1 MTTIG
6 ISSWKEAMFGPKR
19 VIGIERHPSGM
30 RFVELDQDSAPP
42 RVLDFGMLNLPQEPV
57 REAMHSS
64 GRWRKRLMAN
74 AAITG
79 PATEYD
85 IIPLP
90 LMSKKELRAVVGR
103 EIKKTTGWVYA
114 YQVIDITETGE
125 TKKLQ
130 VMIGSALETELKGL
144 WRDVEKVGLVPRLL
158 TTPPIA
164 LKEALSLAEGFKRVA
179 LIHFGVQGWNLV
191 ITRGDGFFF
200 RANPQEPDLQPDL
213 VVREIERTLIHYKQ
227 STRGQSIERI
237 FLSGEP
243 QLVAMMGE
251 QLEGR
256 LPVQAELFRPS
267 ESLDITPL
275 GERTAEFREALPSLA
290 LVLGL
295 ALIRPSRDTLSLLP
309 SEVKVQQR
317 ESRKQLVKRSTV
329 AALVSLLALGHLVF
343 AYRIS
348 TTQRLLKDRQETVQR
363 LQPLVR
369 EVSEVNKAR
378 ELYQTVSP
386 FLDDASRRG
395 PTWLPLFQ
403 ELSLAVPNEVVL
415 QSLKITA
422 TKDGWQLVL
431 QGVASGSDSSIAMAA
446 FNRFYARLNES
457 PTFIRL
463 SSELKLRHVTGG
475 STSLTTVLPQ
485 TASTPAPPRFEATF
499 EVKGELRGRLNNKK
513 IALTSEGGGVG
524 VL

>member
-1 MTTIG
+1 MRQRL
-6 ISSWKEAMFGPKR
+6 KEAMFGPKR

-30 RFVELDQDSAPP
+30 RFVELDQDSVPP

-64 GRWRKRLMAN
+64 GRWRKKLMAN

-79 PATEYD
+79 PATEHE
-85 IIPLP
+85 IISLP
-90 LMSKKELRAVVGR
+90 PMSKKDLQTVVQR
-103 EIKKTTGWVYA
+103 EIKKTAGWVYA
-114 YQVIDITETGE
+114 YQVIGVIEEGE

-144 WRDVEKVGLVPRLL
+144 WHDVEKVGLVPRLL
-158 TTPPIA
+158 TTPPNA
-164 LKEALSLAEGFKRVA
+164 LKEALSLVEGFESIA
-179 LIHFGVQGWNLV
+179 LIHFGAQGWNSV
-191 ITRGDGFFF
+191 ITRRNGFFF
-200 RANPQEPDLQPDL
+200 RAIHQDPDLDPDL
-213 VVREIERTLIHYKQ
+213 VAREIERTLLYYKQ
-227 STRGQSIERI
+227 TNRGQSVERV

-256 LPVQAELFRPS
+256 LPVQVELFRPLG
-267 ESLDITPL
+267 SLDVTPL

-295 ALIRPSRDTLSLLP
+295 ALIRPSRDILSLLP
-309 SEVKVQQR
+309 SEVQAQKR
-317 ESRKQLVKRSTV
+317 ERRQQLVKRSSV
-329 AALVSLLALGHLVF
+329 AALVALLSLGHLVF

-348 TTQRLLKDRQETVQR
+348 TTQRLLKDRQEAFQR
-363 LQPLVR
+363 LQPLLK
-369 EVSEVNKAR
+369 EVSEVKKAR
-378 ELYQTVSP
+378 ELYQMVSP
-386 FLDDASRRG
+386 FLDEASRRG
-395 PTWLPLFQ
+395 PAWQPLFQ
-403 ELSLAVPNEVVL
+403 ELSLAAPGEVVL

-431 QGVASGSDSSIAMAA
+431 QGVASASDSSTTMAA
-446 FNRFYARLNES
+446 FNRFYTRLNES

-463 SSELKLRHVTGG
+463 SSDLKLRHVTGG
-475 STSLTTVLPQ
+475 STSLTPLLTQ
-485 TASTPAPPRFEATF
+485 AAPSDRPRFEAVF
-499 EVKGELRGRLNNKK
+499 EVKGELRERLINEKN
-513 IALTSEGGGVG
+513 APRGEGGGAG